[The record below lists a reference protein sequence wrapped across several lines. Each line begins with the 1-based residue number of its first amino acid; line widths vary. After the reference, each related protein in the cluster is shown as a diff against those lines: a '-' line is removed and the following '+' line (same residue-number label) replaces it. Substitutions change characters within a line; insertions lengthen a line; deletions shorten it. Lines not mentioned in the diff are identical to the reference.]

1 MMDFDTTVKLK
12 IYSTIAEQARVP
24 GAVGVAQALD
34 APIEEVLA
42 AFDRLHQQRLLVP
55 EPGDPLRI
63 RMAPPFSGV
72 ETSFPVRVGDKKY
85 FANCIWDAL
94 GIPAALHADAVI
106 EAADG
111 YNGEAITIEVRESMP
126 VPQECVIHFAVPAAR
141 WWQDIAYT

>member
-42 AFDRLHQQRLLVP
+42 AFERLHQQRLLVP
-55 EPGDPLRI
+55 EPGDQLRI

-72 ETSFPVRVGDKKY
+72 ETPFPVRVGDKKY

-94 GIPAALHADAVI
+94 GIPAALHADAVV
-106 EAADG
+106 ESSDG
-111 YNGEAITIEVRESMP
+111 FNGEPLYLEVRNGKP
-126 VPQECVIHFAVPAAR
+126 VSQDCVIHFAVPAAR
-141 WWQDIAYT
+141 WWQDIIYT